1 MIRCCVSCKQAH
13 WYPRSICPFCGG
25 ETAWREA
32 SGKAAI
38 YTYSVMRRAA
48 QPFAA
53 AYVTL
58 DEGPT
63 LLTNI
68 VNCDFDKLSI
78 GDRVSVVF
86 VPAGAEGAVVPMFTL
101 D

>member
-1 MIRCCVSCKQAH
+1 
-13 WYPRSICPFCGG
+13 
-25 ETAWREA
+25 
-32 SGKAAI
+32 
-38 YTYSVMRRAA
+38 MRRAA

-68 VNCDFDKLSI
+68 VDCDFDKLSI
-78 GDRVSVVF
+78 GGRVSVVF
-86 VPAGAEGAVVPMFTL
+86 VPVDEEGAVVPMFAP